1 MAYIAVKG
9 PLATV
14 TCVAPGGGVTIDTPV
29 LIGDLFGIP
38 AETAAAGASFELQTL
53 GEWTLPKQAGLAI
66 SLGEDVFWDNAASEC
81 DTTNTNSFI
90 GKCTLAALAGDTTVR
105 VKLFPGNLSTSL
117 AAAVA
122 DSDFDANTILK
133 ADVDNTPVALTVAE
147 DRIVG
152 RVAGDVIDDLTAAQ
166 VRTLINVEDGA
177 DVTDAANV
185 NAAGAVMESDYD
197 AQTVLVAVADNT
209 PLPQVVGDSEF
220 VGRPAGGN
228 VGVMTAAQAQ
238 TVLGTG
244 APGSL
249 ATGDKSTLVAGIN
262 EIQPARHTIINEHFL
277 ASAGGT
283 LPQPWA
289 AAETSP
295 VGAVTQAYVNDA
307 NMGHFAQTCD
317 AQNEAQTARLDWSD
331 SLHLDPTR
339 DLIIEMGFIWN
350 PAGAAGDANT
360 DAFVGLISA
369 YNSDFDL
376 IASQLGLRVIGANMN
391 LLIESDDGATDASV
405 DSTLDVVKGNLTRVR
420 FDLANLAAVI
430 VHVDLGDG
438 AGFQRLA
445 TQPDLSALTNA
456 NLLQPAFL
464 LNKNSAAQESLVADY
479 CRVFAPLY

>member
-81 DTTNTNSFI
+81 DTTNTNSYI

-117 AAAVA
+117 A
-122 DSDFDANTILK
+122 
-133 ADVDNTPVALTVAE
+133 VAE
-147 DRIVG
+147 
-152 RVAGDVIDDLTAAQ
+152 
-166 VRTLINVEDGA
+166 
-177 DVTDAANV
+177 
-185 NAAGAVMESDYD
+185 
-197 AQTVLVAVADNT
+197 LVA
-209 PLPQVVGDSEF
+209 E
-220 VGRPAGGN
+220 
-228 VGVMTAAQAQ
+228 
-238 TVLGTG
+238 
-244 APGSL
+244 
-249 ATGDKSTLVAGIN
+249 LVAGIN

-420 FDLANLAAVI
+420 FNLANLAAVI

-438 AGFQRLA
+438 AGFQQLA